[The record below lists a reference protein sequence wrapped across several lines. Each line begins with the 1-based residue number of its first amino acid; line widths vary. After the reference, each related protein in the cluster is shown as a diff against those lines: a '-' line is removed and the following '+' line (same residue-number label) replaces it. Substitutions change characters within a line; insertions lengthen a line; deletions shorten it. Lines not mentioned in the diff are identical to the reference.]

1 MSSGLTKGDEDLVVV
16 AKPRSDSLTSVKN
29 EHVKRKTPVSTTKS
43 LEMQMST
50 LSLSSKKVA
59 TKKAKKIKRSKK
71 ASASPL
77 TTTQQRNEKVATKKA
92 KKIKRSK
99 KAPASPLTTT
109 HQRNGKS
116 SVGHAG
122 VVYPSPA
129 KSLDIVQVLHVS
141 IT

>member
-50 LSLSSKKVA
+50 LSLSSKKPA

-71 ASASPL
+71 ASASPV
-77 TTTQQRNEKVATKKA
+77 TTTQ
-92 KKIKRSK
+92 
-99 KAPASPLTTT
+99 
-109 HQRNGKS
+109 QRNGKS
-116 SVGHAG
+116 SVGLSG
-122 VVYPSPA
+122 VVYPSPV
-129 KSLDIVQVLHVS
+129 KSSKHADIVQVLH
-141 IT
+141 IP

>member
-16 AKPRSDSLTSVKN
+16 AIPRSDSLTSVKN

-50 LSLSSKKVA
+50 LSLSSKKPA

-71 ASASPL
+71 ASASPS
-77 TTTQQRNEKVATKKA
+77 TTTQQRN
-92 KKIKRSK
+92 
-99 KAPASPLTTT
+99 
-109 HQRNGKS
+109 GKN
-116 SVGHAG
+116 SVGLAG